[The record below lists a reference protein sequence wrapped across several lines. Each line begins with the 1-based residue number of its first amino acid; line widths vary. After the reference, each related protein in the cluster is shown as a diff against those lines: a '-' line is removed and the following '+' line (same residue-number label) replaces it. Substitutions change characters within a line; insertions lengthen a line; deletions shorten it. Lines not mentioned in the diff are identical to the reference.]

1 MSLRNEL
8 IRLAHSKP
16 ELRKDLLPLL
26 KESAGKSW
34 WEQDESALYKSV
46 IPLLERAVKGIRGVT
61 QTEKE
66 WENAVGVSFYYE
78 PTGLYYFLWIPTPSY
93 DSMFYDTILQY
104 GEIRGDLQMGREFAG
119 PQINKELSGD
129 WKSDQRTII
138 NFVAKSLKQKH
149 RF

>member
-8 IRLAHSKP
+8 IRLAHSNP

-26 KESAGKSW
+26 KESAEKSW
-34 WEQDESALYKSV
+34 WEQDEGGLYKSV
-46 IPLLERAVKGIRGVT
+46 IPLLARAVKRIRGVVEV
-61 QTEKE
+61 EKE

-78 PTGLYYFLWIPTPSY
+78 PTELYYYLYIPTPSY
-93 DSMFYDTILQY
+93 DQTFTDVVLQY
-104 GEIRGDLQMGREFAG
+104 GEIKGDLQMGREFVG
-119 PQINKELSGD
+119 PEINKELNGD